1 MEKRT
6 YHIQGMHCRS
16 CELLIENNIAKISGV
31 ERVSVNYK
39 KGVAWVEYGHE
50 PASDEPIAQAVRDA
64 GYSLG
69 KGAVDPFLATDQGDY
84 FVIVFSVAI
93 IFLLYLAARITGV
106 ADLVSA
112 KFSSAPTYPIV
123 FVIGLTAGVST
134 CMALVGGL
142 VAGFSAAYAQAHQQA
157 TRWERF
163 VPNLYFN
170 ASRLASYA
178 FLGGVV
184 GAVGS
189 VAKISAGATGIL
201 LAGAGIVMMYVGLK
215 LAGISPRLSHSSITL
230 PKKISRLFGATDARG
245 EYSHWGAVTAGA
257 LTFFLP
263 CGFTQAMQLYAMTSG
278 NAATGAAIMFFFALG
293 TTPGLLGIGG
303 IAAVLRGGAA
313 KLFFRFVGVVV
324 VILGIV
330 NVSNGY
336 ALSGLTINVPFLGSG
351 QQNVSAG
358 PSVPIENG
366 VQVVTMT
373 QSAGGYSPNQFT
385 IKKGIPVRWVI
396 DSEDAYS
403 CAASIRMPAF
413 GIAQFLQSGTNTIS
427 FTPAQAG
434 TIRFTCG
441 MGMYSGTFT
450 VVD

>member
-16 CELLIENNIAKISGV
+16 CELLLENNIAKISGV
-31 ERVSVNYK
+31 ERVRVDHK
-39 KGVAWVEYGHE
+39 KGIAQVEYSHE
-50 PASDEPIAQAVRDA
+50 PASDEPIARAVRDA

-69 KGAVDPFLATDQGDY
+69 KGAAVPLLTADGREY
-84 FVIVFSVAI
+84 FGIVFSVAV
-93 IFLLYLAARITGV
+93 IFFLYIMVRITGV
-106 ADLVSA
+106 ADVVSA

-142 VAGFSAAYAQAHQQA
+142 VAGFSAAYAQAHQRA

-178 FLGGVV
+178 FLGGVI

-189 VAKISAGATGIL
+189 VAKISVGATGAL
-201 LAGAGIVMMYVGLK
+201 LAGAGIVMLYVGLK
-215 LAGISPRLSHSSITL
+215 LTGISPRLSHSSITL
-230 PKKISRLFGATDARG
+230 PKKISRMLGATDARG

-278 NAATGAAIMFFFALG
+278 NAATGATIMFFFALG

-303 IAAVLRGGAA
+303 IAAVLRGGMA

-324 VILGIV
+324 VVLGAV
-330 NVSNGY
+330 NIMNGY
-336 ALSGLTINVPFLGSG
+336 ALTGATISIPFFGSG
-351 QQNVSAG
+351 QQSVSAG
-358 PSVPIENG
+358 SAAPIEDG
-366 VQVVTMT
+366 VQVVAMT
-373 QSAGGYSPNQFT
+373 QSASGYSPNQFT
-385 IKKGIPVRWVI
+385 VKKGIPVRWVI
-396 DSEDAYS
+396 DSQDAYS

-413 GIAQFLQSGTNTIS
+413 GIAQFLQSGTNTLG
-427 FTPAQAG
+427 FTPTQEG
-434 TIRFTCG
+434 TVRFTCG